1 MATKKASTA
10 KKNKKAT
17 KPLHGAKHLESTK
30 PLAVNTFLKLDG
42 IKSPS
47 E

>member
-1 MATKKASTA
+1 MAAKKTSTA

-30 PLAVNTFLKLDG
+30 PLAVNSYLNIDG
-42 IKSPS
+42 IKGPS
-47 E
+47 K